1 MANQNLLIGGVVVL
15 GAAAYFLTQNE
26 GATTLEDT
34 QATSYTDVSG
44 DDAKDDRSQSI
55 VSVSDLLGD
64 CSTNDAGEE
73 TGGNTV
79 NTCIA
84 PLWSANESIK
94 VEHPIYLDTSLP
106 TAEREKYK
114 QYYFTVDIDGDATLS
129 MAESAWES
137 WENDRVIGDYT
148 ISATRSGAWQESRRW
163 TANQNADWNGN
174 GVSETFPLTK
184 GNAMN
189 PANSVLPTWNE
200 CLAAFGG
207 YMPNFVAA
215 LGDPIILRQGDFDD
229 YGSFR
234 YEKQGADGQPYPVST
249 NYYGLDMNGNEIP
262 LYAQLQYRCGYG
274 ESWNNSGAKV
284 QVTSANILPAGQECY
299 SPCFPAVVPTSGV
312 ALGCSL
318 PTVSITYPAKIQVY
332 CDSFGGQDC
341 SQVPTSVLGNKT
353 YTEWWNLNPAITTP
367 TSMQKGG
374 WTTPSGAVWSKL
386 FNAYGTP
393 RVYSDSQG
401 WYVYAGSG
409 GTNNPTKHYINSVL
423 PAFKAAYTRQ
433 SLTCTCPSDTNLDGQ
448 TFTVLDKS
456 TCPGTGILGTYGGAT
471 NNEWKTTYCGGLKPV
486 YGCKDAR
493 AINYNS
499 NPDVVKDPDDT
510 DVCNPKYC
518 NYGVNQVLAEC
529 QGLGGGGNDLPGTGG
544 GLGEAPADDTGD
556 SDESP
561 PSGGGDWGGGD
572 YNPGT
577 GGTQWGGGGTANVNI
592 RMAENVIRPSKLINT
607 SQSFLNW

>member
-34 QATSYTDVSG
+34 QATSYTEVSG
-44 DDAKDDRSQSI
+44 DDGKDDRSQSI
-55 VSVSDLLGD
+55 VSVSDLLSD

-73 TGGNTV
+73 TGGNTT

-114 QYYFTVDIDGDATLS
+114 QYYFTVDIDGDATVS
-129 MAESAWES
+129 TAESAWES
-137 WENDRVIGDYT
+137 WEDDRVIGDYT
-148 ISATRSGAWQESRRW
+148 ISATRSGAWNDDRRW
-163 TANQNADWNGN
+163 TANRNADWNGN
-174 GVSETFPLTK
+174 GNSQTRFLTK

-189 PANSVLPTWNE
+189 PAISVLPTWNE

-215 LGDPIILRQGDFDD
+215 LGDQIYFRQGNFDD
-229 YGSFR
+229 VGSFR
-234 YEKQGADGQPYPVST
+234 YEKQREDGQPYPVST
-249 NYYGLDMNGNEIP
+249 NYYGLDLNGNEIP

-284 QVTSANILPAGQECY
+284 RVTSANTLPVGDVC
-299 SPCFPAVVPTSGV
+299 SIPCFPATIPSSGV

-318 PTVSITYPAKIQVY
+318 PSISIAYPQKIQVY
-332 CDSFGGQDC
+332 CDAFGGQDC

-374 WTTPSGAVWSKL
+374 WTTPSGAVWAKL

-393 RVYSDSQG
+393 KVYSDAQG

-456 TCPGTGILGTYGGAT
+456 TCPGTGVLGVYGAT

-486 YGCKDAR
+486 YGCTDTR
-493 AINYNS
+493 ATNYSQN
-499 NPDVVKDPDDT
+499 VVQDPTDT

-518 NYGVNQVLAEC
+518 TYPVNVMLPEC
-529 QGLGGGGNDLPGTGG
+529 QGLDGGGNDLPGTGG
-544 GLGEAPADDTGD
+544 GLGEAPADDTGGT
-556 SDESP
+556 DESP
-561 PSGGGDWGGGD
+561 PPPSD
-572 YNPGT
+572 GT
-577 GGTQWGGGGTANVNI
+577 GGWDGGGNPGSGGSQWGGGGNNWNI
-592 RMAENVIRPSKLINT
+592 GMAENVIRPSKLINT